1 MEGTS
6 DGSKSM
12 PTHFIWSILYMIKKK
27 FAILARLEGSGPQ
40 MTVPM
45 AEKTQL
51 RPGNTWQVHLTVLKV
66 CPIILTRRFCI

>member
-1 MEGTS
+1 
-6 DGSKSM
+6 
-12 PTHFIWSILYMIKKK
+12 MIKKK

-66 CPIILTRRFCI
+66 CPIILTGRFCI